1 MSKPAGHTAELLV
14 VLETWP
20 VRSHLTIPT
29 STLVTERCRNN
40 TFSALTL
47 QPLTQTHIRLSLWM
61 PNYKGQIVVAKDA
74 RKTVPVE
81 SHRRPSP

>member
-20 VRSHLTIPT
+20 VRSHHTIHT
-29 STLVTERCRNN
+29 STLITERCQNS

-47 QPLTQTHIRLSLWM
+47 QPLTQTNIRLSLWM
-61 PNYKGQIVVAKDA
+61 PNNKGQTVAAKDA
-74 RKTVPVE
+74 RKSVPVE